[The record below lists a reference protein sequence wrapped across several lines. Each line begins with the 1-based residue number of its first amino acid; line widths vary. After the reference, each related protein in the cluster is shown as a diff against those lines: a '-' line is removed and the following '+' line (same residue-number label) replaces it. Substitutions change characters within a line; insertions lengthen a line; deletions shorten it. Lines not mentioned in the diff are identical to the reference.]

1 MVVVLISTIK
11 KREKNWMKKKNNE
24 KDLNASV
31 SLERSARE
39 FEIFKSRIANA
50 VLGYMEAQSD
60 QDLLECLEK
69 SSMFLC
75 NISTQVE
82 KVFDNQKQDF
92 IDQNDLFEIGDD
104 LFSTGEQNA
113 STTIH

>member
-1 MVVVLISTIK
+1 MK
-11 KREKNWMKKKNNE
+11 KRNNKKILEAN
-24 KDLNASV
+24 V
-31 SLERSARE
+31 SPDSFVRD
-39 FEIFKSRIANA
+39 FEIFKSRVANA
-50 VLGYMEAQSD
+50 VLGYMEAKSD